1 MSKIKF
7 VDANG
12 EISFKELDIQIVQNF
27 KLQKELLYKMKLARA
42 FEEKTNELYAT
53 GFIHGTLHL
62 AIGQEAA
69 AIGSTAAMTPE
80 DKILITHR
88 GHIEAIGKGMSIT
101 SMFSELLGKDSGASK
116 GYGGSMHMIDP
127 DKGILHANG
136 IVGANAPL
144 ACGIALALK
153 KQKKDAIATC
163 YLGDGAMN
171 EGAYSE
177 SLNLASLWQ
186 LPVVFATVN
195 NQYGMSTPI
204 HKSHANTDLTQRGIA
219 FNLPTIEADGNHV
232 LTVYCAMKLARAFAL
247 KNQPVILILNTYRIS
262 GHSRSDK
269 NRYRK
274 DSEILAWKKR
284 CPIKTLENSLLEQK
298 QINQKDLEKTDFKIK
313 NKINSAI
320 QTAQLSELAKEIQW

>member
-7 VDANG
+7 VEANG
-12 EISFKELDIQIVQNF
+12 DVSFRELDSSVLQDFQ
-27 KLQKELLYKMKLARA
+27 LQKKLLYTMKLARA
-42 FEEKTNELYAT
+42 FEEKANELYAT

-62 AIGQEAA
+62 GIGQEAA
-69 AIGSTAAMTPE
+69 AIGSTAAMALE

-88 GHIEAIGKGMSIT
+88 GHLEAIGKGMSIA
-101 SMFSELLGKDSGASK
+101 SMFSELLGKESGASK

-127 DKGILHANG
+127 TKGILHANG

-144 ACGIALALK
+144 SCGIALALK
-153 KQKKDAIATC
+153 KQKKVAIATC

-177 SLNLASLWQ
+177 SLNLASLWK

-195 NQYGMSTPI
+195 NKYGMSTPI
-204 HKSHANTDLTQRGIA
+204 HKSHANTDLAQRGIA
-219 FNLPTIEADGNHV
+219 FNLPTIDIDGNCV
-232 LTVYCAMKLARAFAL
+232 LTVCSAMKLAREFAL

-269 NRYRK
+269 NRYRE
-274 DSEILAWKKR
+274 DSEILDWKKR
-284 CPIKTLENSLLEQK
+284 CPIKRLENSLLEQK
-298 QINQKDLEKTDFKIK
+298 QINQVDIEKIDLKIK
-313 NKINSAI
+313 NEINSAV
-320 QTAQLSELAKEIQW
+320 QAAQLSELAKEIPW